1 VKKITK
7 KKFKEATGRKPSDDD
22 MGRVNCAAAGTI
34 GHYQCG
40 WCEEHDK
47 PRLVCSCIFRTRP
60 PVSSGIVT
68 VNLTVA
74 PMSNPSER
82 PGIKRGPEGPKVVRP
97 MTEVELELAKA
108 DMAFLI
114 AKEKESGDWDKWKDS
129 QRNWT
134 GRERVAGLGPEW
146 DGVPVQPVI
155 DSGAIVR
162 RSLRRRDE

>member
-1 VKKITK
+1 MRNITK

-22 MGRVNCAAAGTI
+22 MGRVNCTAAGTM

-47 PRLVCSCIFRTRP
+47 PRFVCACLLRISSRP
-60 PVSSGIVT
+60 PASNIIT
-68 VNLTVA
+68 VELTVA
-74 PMSNPSER
+74 PVNNPSER

-114 AKEKESGDWDKWKDS
+114 AKEKESGDWDKWQDS
-129 QRNWT
+129 QRNWRGESGT
-134 GRERVAGLGPEW
+134 VTPTTAWEAADTAG
-146 DGVPVQPVI
+146 
-155 DSGAIVR
+155 ANIVR
-162 RSLRRRDE
+162 RARARRDE